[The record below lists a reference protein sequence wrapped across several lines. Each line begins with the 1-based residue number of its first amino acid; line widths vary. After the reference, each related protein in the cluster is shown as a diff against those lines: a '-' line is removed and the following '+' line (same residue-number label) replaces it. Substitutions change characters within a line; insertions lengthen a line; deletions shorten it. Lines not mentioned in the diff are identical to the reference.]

1 MDDATPEETAL
12 AYALWDATST
22 EKLCR
27 PGDLQE
33 MLRQARSV
41 MKWLGVHGATVTK
54 LGQTAA

>member
-1 MDDATPEETAL
+1 MDDATSEETAL

-27 PGDLQE
+27 PEDLQE

-41 MKWLGVHGATVTK
+41 AKWLRVHGATITK
-54 LGQTAA
+54 LCQTAA